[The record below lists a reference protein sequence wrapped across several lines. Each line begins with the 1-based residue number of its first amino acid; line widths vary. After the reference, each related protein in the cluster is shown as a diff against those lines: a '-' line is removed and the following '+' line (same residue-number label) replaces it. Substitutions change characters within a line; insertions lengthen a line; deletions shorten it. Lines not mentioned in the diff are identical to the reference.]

1 MEKAGPSDQ
10 LSSLRSDEA
19 VLRLFCLKA
28 GSRLDPPLATQTTF
42 PLSLCHEGFNSGGI
56 MSRVPH
62 GPACSLQPPQHGVN
76 SLCCFS
82 SSPILKQPQPWGL
95 CGETSPYEVHGLRSP
110 QAAVYHRGPLLGVG
124 RAHPRV
130 SPRDRSGPALFCAV
144 GQNLYSDPTSF
155 LPFINNFNHF
165 NNVPSHG

>member
-19 VLRLFCLKA
+19 VLHLFCLKA
-28 GSRLDPPLATQTTF
+28 GSTPCHPNHLSFKSLSRRLQLWRY
-42 PLSLCHEGFNSGGI
+42 H
-56 MSRVPH
+56 VPCA
-62 GPACSLQPPQHGVN
+62 PWACLQPPQHGVN

-95 CGETSPYEVHGLRSP
+95 CGETSPYEVHSLRSL
-110 QAAVYHRGPLLGVG
+110 QAVVYHRGPLLGVG

-144 GQNLYSDPTSF
+144 GQKLYSDPTSF